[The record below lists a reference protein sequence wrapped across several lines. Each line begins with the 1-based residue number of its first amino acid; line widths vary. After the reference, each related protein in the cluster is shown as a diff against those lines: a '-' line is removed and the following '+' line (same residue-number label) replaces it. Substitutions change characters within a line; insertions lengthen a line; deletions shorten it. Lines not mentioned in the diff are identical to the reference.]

1 MPKKPVVQLSPIRT
15 IDFLPVET
23 EERLKL
29 TRFFKTIG
37 EFMETDIE
45 VVEVTTLRVKV
56 SRNRADVITMISKVA
71 AKQKRKEKERN
82 VSNSKK

>member
-1 MPKKPVVQLSPIRT
+1 MSRKPVQLSPLRT
-15 IDFLPVET
+15 IDFPPVET

-56 SRNRADVITMISKVA
+56 SRNRTDVIAILSKIA
-71 AKQKRKEKERN
+71 AKQKQKEKERN
-82 VSNSKK
+82 VSK

>member
-1 MPKKPVVQLSPIRT
+1 MSRKPVQLSPLRT
-15 IDFLPVET
+15 IDFPPVET

-56 SRNRADVITMISKVA
+56 SRNRTDVIAILSKIA
-71 AKQKRKEKERN
+71 AKQKQKEKERN
-82 VSNSKK
+82 VSSSSK